1 MNVTVT
7 DGPFGRSIRITDAT
21 TEQVVEVWAALHP
34 VAPAQDVQVP
44 EEGRAY
50 VGQVIRK
57 GSKFA
62 DMPKGVR
69 ILDAGTGDGLR
80 YRHTSRDGSKF
91 CWSMVAHARPDEEDF
106 SRTTST
112 ARLWTD
118 MTVRGTW

>member
-1 MNVTVT
+1 MEIRNNA
-7 DGPFGRSIRITDAT
+7 DGTSVLVGSAAELAEYIRA
-21 TEQVVEVWAALHP
+21 V
-34 VAPAQDVQVP
+34 AQDDDP
-44 EEGRAY
+44 APTEDDGRAK
-50 VGQVIRK
+50 VGQVISQGTRFK
-57 GSKFA
+57 
-62 DMPKGVR
+62 DLPKGIR